1 MSENCEQPYYQ
12 KDHSEKKIRI
22 ILAIPCGAIKRNFW
36 ILRWRL
42 FGNQDITWRDDDLT
56 WSQLVIEAEIEAH
69 WALQRQIY
77 LQEEVKA
84 LEKTLLALGSDDTG
98 ATESLLL
105 VFETELE
112 DLKHSFKDRAPRLW
126 ELEGGMPVGT
136 LERDFRTC
144 RNNPDWYLCRFL
156 RQDCAGCGDCC
167 ARGCGCCDNKN
178 RGHCTTAC
186 GCCIRTHGRS
196 GDLEDGD
203 LDLRGGSFVRTFG
216 G

>member
-1 MSENCEQPYYQ
+1 M
-12 KDHSEKKIRI
+12 
-22 ILAIPCGAIKRNFW
+22 
-36 ILRWRL
+36 
-42 FGNQDITWRDDDLT
+42 
-56 WSQLVIEAEIEAH
+56 IEAEIEAH
-69 WALQRQIY
+69 WTLQRQIY

-105 VFETELE
+105 VYETELE

-136 LERDFRTC
+136 LERAFRTC

-156 RQDCAGCGDCC
+156 RQDCAGRGGCC

-203 LDLRGGSFVRTFG
+203 LDLRDMHGMSIDVTTNAAYSRRFLCAYIWGLSFVDELGLTNYWCRWRYMI
-216 G
+216 